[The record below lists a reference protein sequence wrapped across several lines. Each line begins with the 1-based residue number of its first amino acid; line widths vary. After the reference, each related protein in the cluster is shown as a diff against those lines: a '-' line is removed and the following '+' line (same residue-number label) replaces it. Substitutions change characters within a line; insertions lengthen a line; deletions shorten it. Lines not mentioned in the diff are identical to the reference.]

1 MTITPAAYFAPRW
14 TCFWATA
21 YQYEPSLFEQFLF
34 RLLGDP
40 PLNVTLLLDAEKLA
54 ETWAAMADGE
64 QWRLQRVGR
73 DYLVRGV
80 KPGNGSFHAKTYFFG
95 NARDGLLLVGS
106 GNLTLRGLEQG
117 HEVFSHFASTDDQ
130 GLAVIRS
137 WRDWMQELIKELGD
151 DEVHRR
157 WWDLQSKARWLIGPG
172 GRSMFVSSAHA
183 SILSQLRADL
193 PASVDEVHAL
203 APFLDQHAA

>member
-1 MTITPAAYFAPRW
+1 MRITPAEFFAPRW

-21 YQYEPSLFEQFLF
+21 YQFEPPLFEQFLF
-34 RLLGDP
+34 RRLGDP

-54 ETWAAMADGE
+54 ETWAAMAGGQ

-80 KPGNGSFHAKTYFFG
+80 KPGSGSFHAKTYFFG

-106 GNLTLRGLEQG
+106 GNLTLRGLDQG
-117 HEVFSHFASTDDQ
+117 HEVFSRCASTDDE
-130 GLAVIRS
+130 GLAAIRS
-137 WRDWMQELIKELGD
+137 WRDWMQVLIEELDD

-157 WWDLQSKARWLIGPG
+157 WWDLRSKARWLAGPSS
-172 GRSMFVSSAHA
+172 RSMFVSSAHA

-193 PASVDEVHAL
+193 PSSVDEVHAL
-203 APFLDQHAA
+203 